1 MRVTFDFSGASALV
15 TGGSNGIGLAVAQSF
30 AEAGAEVTITGTRA
44 AADDYDH
51 DLSKFRYRQ
60 CLMTDRAG
68 IERLAAGLDR
78 LDVLVNNAGGN
89 LRARDEWNPDT
100 FEEALALNLSSA
112 FRLASGCH
120 PLLAASSADGGASI
134 VNLASMAS
142 FFAVDSV
149 PGYGAAKAGV
159 VQMTKTMASYW
170 AGDGIRANAVAP
182 GVTATNMTA
191 GIVESPERTARQLD
205 RMPVG
210 RLGRPEDI
218 ASVVLFLASSGASFL
233 TGQTV
238 AVDGGFSI
246 KG

>member
-1 MRVTFDFSGASALV
+1 MHVTFDFSGASVLV

-30 AEAGAEVTITGTRA
+30 AEAGAEVVVTGTRA

-112 FRLASGCH
+112 FRLASRCR
-120 PLLAASSADGGASI
+120 PLLAASTADGGASI